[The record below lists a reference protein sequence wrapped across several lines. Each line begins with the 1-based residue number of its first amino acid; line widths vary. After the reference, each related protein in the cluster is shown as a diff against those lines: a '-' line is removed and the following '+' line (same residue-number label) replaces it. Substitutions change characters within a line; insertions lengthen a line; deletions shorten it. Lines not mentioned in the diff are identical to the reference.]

1 MSAVL
6 LLLLVV
12 VVYVVVALHI
22 DKKKT
27 RTHVMWEGRLLK
39 SEVVYR
45 EGEKLYVEKV
55 AFKDWHVS
63 IHNYY
68 LISDRLTEGHTIQ
81 DQKWNYDDFCNIT
94 VQLENC
100 TYALIRQ
107 VEFISLV
114 RSYRPIPIEE
124 FDRLA
129 RPLLS

>member
-1 MSAVL
+1 MSGVL
-6 LLLLVV
+6 LFFLVLA
-12 VVYVVVALHI
+12 VYVVVALHI

-27 RTHVMWEGRLLK
+27 RTHVMYEGQLLK

-45 EGEKLYVEKV
+45 EGEKFYVEKV

-68 LISDRLTEGHTIQ
+68 LISDRLTEGHTLV

-94 VQLENC
+94 VRLENC
-100 TYALIRQ
+100 IYALIRQ